1 MHMHY
6 AMVKVRERSY
16 FQLKKGASSKCWI
29 VTGGKIHLR
38 HATLPSTMH
47 GDLHI
52 RVVLIPITVL
62 EMPDRVLASTRRDAL
77 IQCQQGPIADFSM

>member
-52 RVVLIPITVL
+52 RVVLTPITVL
-62 EMPDRVLASTRRDAL
+62 PAGSHRRFFNVAN
-77 IQCQQGPIADFSM
+77 IHKQQVM